1 MYFCIW
7 QLGIASGA
15 EIRLLADYIGK
26 LDFVVNKTMH
36 VFISYRVRAD
46 AELARTLYEQLS
58 ARTLVATGQKI
69 RVYLDAIRLEDG
81 QRW

>member
-1 MYFCIW
+1 
-7 QLGIASGA
+7 
-15 EIRLLADYIGK
+15 
-26 LDFVVNKTMH
+26 MH